1 MATAFL
7 PPEDQFLCSI
17 CLKVFT
23 DPVTLPCGH
32 NFCRKCIDQIW
43 PINAKCR
50 CPSCKKIFFFRPEL
64 KVNTFIAK
72 MTAHFQRSQYNCTW
86 RSGKANAAKEQ
97 ASEKEAAKE
106 QASEKEA
113 AKPGEV
119 SCDMCSQPK
128 RRALKSCLVC
138 LCSYCES
145 HLEPHLKMGALSRHE
160 LTEPQENLEDRVC
173 AVHNK
178 PLELFCNSE
187 RMCVCVLC
195 VYSEHKD
202 HEVISLKEA
211 SKQQKILM
219 QKAEGHMQEDI
230 NRGLKK
236 IAELR
241 GSVGT
246 SHAAAD
252 REISEGVKVFTVLKE
267 SLERG
272 QELLISEITKK
283 KTDTEEQAE
292 GLIQEIEQEIS
303 ELENRRAEL
312 QKLSQ
317 TEDPLSLLQ
326 TSSQPPLTPTRDWTS
341 VTVCAPTY
349 GGAMAR
355 ALSQLEQDFSEKT
368 RGLFQ
373 AELKRVKT
381 KKVDITMDT
390 ESAQTRV
397 QQTENQINLPDSPM
411 TVSLSDSFYF
421 EAQVKGKTEWTLG
434 VAEESVIGEGSL
446 TLNPQNGFWT
456 IGLKDGAY
464 YVSDNPEISVFTKC
478 RPEKVGV
485 FVDSKEGVVS
495 FYNIDSAA
503 MLYSFTGVTFKESL
517 CPFFHPGHLWDS
529 SSPVVCGTTEDSK
542 GVLLVDLVDKLQ
554 QRFYTELDREHMDL
568 DSKKHYL
575 FEGILT
581 EFRKIMMETDLRY

>member
-1 MATAFL
+1 LSANNVSTN
-7 PPEDQFLCSI
+7 DQFLCSI

-72 MTAHFQRSQYNCTW
+72 MT
-86 RSGKANAAKEQ
+86 
-97 ASEKEAAKE
+97 
-106 QASEKEA
+106 
-113 AKPGEV
+113 
-119 SCDMCSQPK
+119 
-128 RRALKSCLVC
+128 
-138 LCSYCES
+138 
-145 HLEPHLKMGALSRHE
+145 
-160 LTEPQENLEDRVC
+160 ENLEDRVC

-272 QELLISEITKK
+272 LELLISEITKK

-341 VTVCAPTY
+341 
-349 GGAMAR
+349 
-355 ALSQLEQDFSEKT
+355 T

-434 VAEESVIGEGSL
+434 VAEESVIGKGSL

-517 CPFFHPGHLWDS
+517 RPFFHPGHLWDS
-529 SSPVVCGTTEDSK
+529 SSPVKHGTEIPQK
-542 GVLLVDLVDKLQ
+542 
-554 QRFYTELDREHMDL
+554 
-568 DSKKHYL
+568 
-575 FEGILT
+575 
-581 EFRKIMMETDLRY
+581 LRYVNEQ